1 MSVYNFSECS
11 DNNSKSL
18 KQYCRNVANGPVADP
33 ECFRFNLR
41 FTGNTYAAGTKG
53 VE

>member
-1 MSVYNFSECS
+1 MQS
-11 DNNSKSL
+11 DDNSKSL
-18 KQYCRNVANGPVADP
+18 KQYCRDVANDPVADP
-33 ECFRFNLR
+33 EFFRFNLR